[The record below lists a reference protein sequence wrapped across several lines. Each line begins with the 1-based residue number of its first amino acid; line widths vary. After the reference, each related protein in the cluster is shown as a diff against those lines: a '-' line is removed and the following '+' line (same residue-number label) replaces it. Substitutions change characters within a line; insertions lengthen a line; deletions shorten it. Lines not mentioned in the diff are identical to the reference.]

1 MFTLYINKKIY
12 FYMICVIYMH
22 TSPVGCC
29 SHSAVWLE
37 VVAIA
42 HFHVVVQ
49 ISPVVLIGTINK
61 NKAPFN

>member
-1 MFTLYINKKIY
+1 
-12 FYMICVIYMH
+12 MICVIYMH
-22 TSPVGCC
+22 TCPVGCC

-42 HFHVVVQ
+42 HFHIVVQ

-61 NKAPFN
+61 KKAPFN